1 MCYRIFVGDLD
12 FGVHAQK
19 MQVYIS
25 ATVLLFMIFFLAFM
39 TRIMRA
45 FELPVYYKQIP
56 PAKKYTLD
64 MTSMVKWIVSVM
76 NGHPA
81 LLDQLEQ
88 MFNALESFYHSANYG
103 AHSLKLS
110 DFLLKLVH
118 HFVAKIYRERYVCI
132 DSYYLIWKFDYM
144 NNTVIHQIY
153 QILCE
158 MKT

>member
-1 MCYRIFVGDLD
+1 
-12 FGVHAQK
+12 
-19 MQVYIS
+19 
-25 ATVLLFMIFFLAFM
+25 
-39 TRIMRA
+39 MRA

-132 DSYYLIWKFDYM
+132 HMIHIIWKF
-144 NNTVIHQIY
+144 
-153 QILCE
+153 E
-158 MKT
+158 